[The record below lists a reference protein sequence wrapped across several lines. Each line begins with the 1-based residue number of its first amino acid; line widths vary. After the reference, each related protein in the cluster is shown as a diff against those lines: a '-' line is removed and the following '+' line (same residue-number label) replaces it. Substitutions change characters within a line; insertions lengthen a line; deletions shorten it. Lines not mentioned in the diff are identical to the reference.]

1 MTIMMTML
9 ISADNYDDRKMLVTI
24 MKYEIQ
30 DGIQDWNNN
39 LSWFPPK
46 DSEVEPKS
54 INRDNFADWK
64 LPFNLM
70 VMMID
75 DNDDDYD
82 GDDSD
87 HSMDDMIEGTYSRT
101 KRTSHWETRAG
112 VFQPS
117 LVFSPCSPVKMMM
130 VVNGGDDEDDDDDDD
145 G

>member
-1 MTIMMTML
+1 M
-9 ISADNYDDRKMLVTI
+9 
-24 MKYEIQ
+24 
-30 DGIQDWNNN
+30 
-39 LSWFPPK
+39 
-46 DSEVEPKS
+46 
-54 INRDNFADWK
+54 
-64 LPFNLM
+64 
-70 VMMID
+70 MMID

-145 G
+145 KGLFINDVITEGGGGGLAKR